1 MLPILYFSPKVTQP
15 PRSYSQYVDS
25 TFRVKKR
32 AGVTYSV
39 ACLLPF
45 QHHYHHHFLLHRH
58 PPYSPSTMLTVEELL
73 VVLNLNEAWLR
84 QVIGTDEAYINRLV
98 IVGLPRAEA
107 ERHSFRRDLENVLEL
122 MRSQNISAKRAARI
136 VGRAPD
142 ESSSEEEEPEAEPE
156 EEEEDME
163 ENVTLEE

>member
-1 MLPILYFSPKVTQP
+1 
-15 PRSYSQYVDS
+15 
-25 TFRVKKR
+25 
-32 AGVTYSV
+32 
-39 ACLLPF
+39 
-45 QHHYHHHFLLHRH
+45 
-58 PPYSPSTMLTVEELL
+58 MLTVEELL

>member
-45 QHHYHHHFLLHRH
+45 QHHHHHHFLLHRH

-73 VVLNLNEAWLR
+73 AVLNLNEAWLR
-84 QVIGTDEAYINRLV
+84 QVLGTDEAYINRLV
-98 IVGLPRAEA
+98 VVGIPRAEA
-107 ERHSFRRDLENVLEL
+107 ERQSFRRDLENVLEL